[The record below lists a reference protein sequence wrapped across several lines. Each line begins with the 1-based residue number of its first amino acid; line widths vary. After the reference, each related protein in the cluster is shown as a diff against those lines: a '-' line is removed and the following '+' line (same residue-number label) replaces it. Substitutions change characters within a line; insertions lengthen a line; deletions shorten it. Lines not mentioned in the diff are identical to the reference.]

1 MEFYCPRFLDCYLSK
16 KVGRTLTLD
25 FQGCLHYVSVAN
37 SLSQVIV
44 VSQSCFLS
52 LW

>member
-1 MEFYCPRFLDCYLSK
+1 MKFYCPRFLDCPLLK
-16 KVGRTLTLD
+16 KACRTLTLD
-25 FQGCLHYVSVAN
+25 FQECLHYVSVGN